1 MLSLASSGSIGDDR
15 RDARSTAAV
24 SKTAKTPAMA
34 QYAAAKEQHPD
45 ALLFF
50 RMGDFYELFFDDA
63 KQAAKAL
70 GITLTARGKGENAIP
85 MAGVPV
91 RAVDGYLQRLVHM
104 GHRVAICEQM
114 QDPKEAKGVVERAV
128 VRVVTPGTLTE
139 DNLLDGR
146 RSNHLAAICHGK
158 ERCGVAWVE
167 LSTGAFFVVE
177 CAPDRLTDELAR
189 IEPAEL
195 LLSEEHRGRDTS
207 WLPQQ
212 RTPIAYR
219 ANYDFGAEG
228 GTRLLQEHFEVAT
241 LRGFGIDDAPFAI
254 GAAGALLA
262 YLQETQQ
269 GALPNLRRLELW
281 RDDTCLGLDR
291 TTRQSL
297 ELVSTM
303 RGGEGT
309 PLLSILDRCDTPMG
323 ARRLRSWLL
332 APLAQLDAIQRRQD
346 AVAELHED
354 SELRS
359 LVRAQLAQVLDLERL
374 SSRAAFGR
382 ANARDL
388 VGLRLSL
395 ERLPALRERL
405 AGCTCERLRELAAQ
419 LDPRQELI
427 DAIKDALVDEPPTT
441 IKEGGLIRE
450 GVDAELD
457 ELRTLARDS
466 TEYLANYQQRLV
478 EQTGVNTLKVGFNR
492 VFGYYI
498 EITHANSHAELPA
511 DFVRKQTT
519 KNAERY
525 VTDELRQLETKI
537 LKAEEN
543 GKALEYEMFQKL
555 REQVAANVDVLQR
568 TAHAVAD
575 LDACT
580 SLATVAIE
588 RDYCRP
594 VLDDSRMLHLED
606 ARHPVLEATHAAG
619 SFVANDT
626 DLAPPKRRLVLL
638 TGPNMAGKST
648 WIRQNAL
655 IVIMAQ
661 IGSYVPAKSATIGLC
676 DRVFT
681 RVGGADDISRGA
693 STFMVEMTETA
704 NILNNATDRSLVV
717 LDEVGRGTSTY
728 DGMSLAWAIAEDL
741 HDRIGCRALF
751 ATHYHQLMDLA
762 AEGRGIVNCRVA
774 VREWGDEIVFLHR
787 IEQGGTDRSY
797 GLHVARLAGIPKPV
811 LERAQTVLD
820 KLDDEGNEVREA
832 LVGAR
837 ERQKPGP
844 KQRELFAPPPDPVVD
859 ELKALDLDEITPRQA
874 VDWLRERQQGME
886 G

>member
-1 MLSLASSGSIGDDR
+1 M
-15 RDARSTAAV
+15 
-24 SKTAKTPAMA
+24 SKPKTPAMR
-34 QYAAAKEQHPD
+34 QFAAAKEQHPD
-45 ALLFF
+45 AIVFF
-50 RMGDFYELFFDDA
+50 RMGDFYELFHDDA
-63 KQAAKAL
+63 KIAAKAL
-70 GITLTARGKGENAIP
+70 GITLTARGKGESAVP

-91 RAVDGYLQRLVHM
+91 RSLDGYLRRLVQI
-104 GHRVAICEQM
+104 GHRVAICEQT
-114 QDPKEAKGVVERAV
+114 QDPKEAKGIVDRAV

-146 RSNHLAAICHGK
+146 RSNHLAAVSFGK
-158 ERCGVAWVE
+158 ERCGIAWVE
-167 LSTGAFFVVE
+167 LSTGAFLVTEV
-177 CAPDRLTDELAR
+177 PHNRLADELAR

-195 LLSEEHRGRDTS
+195 LLSEDQRDKDQS
-207 WLPQQ
+207 WLPLTK
-212 RTPIAYR
+212 TPIAYR
-219 ANYDFGAEG
+219 AGYDFGGDG
-228 GTRLLQEHFEVAT
+228 GTRLLQEHFSVST
-241 LRGFGIDDAPFAI
+241 LSGFGIDDSPLAI
-254 GAAGALLA
+254 GCAGALLA

-269 GALPNLRRLELW
+269 GALPNLRRLEVW
-281 RDDTCLGLDR
+281 HDGSFLGLDR

-297 ELVSTM
+297 ELVQTM

-323 ARRLRSWLL
+323 ARRLRNWILS
-332 APLAQLDAIQRRQD
+332 PLAQLGPIQQRQD
-346 AVAELHED
+346 AVAEIHTD

-359 LVRAQLAQVLDLERL
+359 LTKSHLTQILDLERL

-382 ANARDL
+382 ANGRDL

-395 ERLPALRERL
+395 EQLPPLKARL
-405 AGCTCERLRELAAQ
+405 AQCNSELLRELSTAV
-419 LDPRQELI
+419 DPAPELTS
-427 DAIKDALVDEPPTT
+427 AIAKALVEEPPTT
-441 IKEGGLIRE
+441 IKDGGLIARGYHE
-450 GVDAELD
+450 ELD
-457 ELRTLARDS
+457 ELRDLARDS
-466 TEYLANYQQRLV
+466 TEWLARYQERLI
-478 EQTGVNTLKVGFNR
+478 EETGINTLKVGFNR

-498 EITHANSHAELPA
+498 EITHANSAVELPA
-511 DFVRKQTT
+511 EFVRKQTT

-525 VTDELRQLETKI
+525 VTDELRELETKI

-543 GKALEYEMFQKL
+543 SKSLEYDLFSQL
-555 REQVAANVDVLQR
+555 RDQVAAMVDRLQA

-575 LDACT
+575 IDVCC

-588 RDYCRP
+588 RNYARP
-594 VLDDSRMLHLED
+594 ELDNSCTLKIVDG
-606 ARHPVLEATHAAG
+606 RHPVLEATHAAG
-619 SFVANDT
+619 SFIANDT
-626 DLAPPKRRLVLL
+626 DLAPPQRRLVLL

-661 IGSYVPAKSATIGLC
+661 IGSFVPAKTAHIGLC

-704 NILNNATDRSLVV
+704 NILNNATDKSLVV

-741 HDRIGCRALF
+741 HERINCRALF

-762 AEGRGIVNCRVA
+762 GPDRGIVNCRVA

-811 LERAQTVLD
+811 IDRAETVLNT
-820 KLDDEGNEVREA
+820 LDDDGDEVRQA
-832 LVGAR
+832 LVSQR
-837 ERQKPGP
+837 DLQKPGP
-844 KQRELFAPPPDPVVD
+844 MQRELFVPQPEPVIE
-859 ELKALDLDEITPRQA
+859 ELMKIDLEDLTPRQA
-874 VDWLRERQQGME
+874 VDWLREQQQQLKSK
-886 G
+886 

>member
-1 MLSLASSGSIGDDR
+1 MR
-15 RDARSTAAV
+15 
-24 SKTAKTPAMA
+24 
-34 QYAAAKEQHPD
+34 QFAAAKEQHPD

-50 RMGDFYELFFDDA
+50 RMGDFYELFHDDA
-63 KQAAKAL
+63 KTAAKAL
-70 GITLTARGKGENAIP
+70 GITLTARGKGENAVP

-91 RAVDGYLQRLVHM
+91 RAVDGYLRRLVQM

-146 RSNHLAAICHGK
+146 RQNHLAAVSFGGGAHRD
-158 ERCGVAWVE
+158 RCGVAWVE

-177 CAPDRLTDELAR
+177 LGRERLADELAR

-195 LLSEEHRGRDTS
+195 LLPEDRRGQDS
-207 WLPQQ
+207 SFLP
-212 RTPIAYR
+212 RTETPIAYR
-219 ANYDFGAEG
+219 AGYDFGAEG
-228 GTRLLQEHFEVAT
+228 GTRLLLEHFQVST
-241 LRGFGIDDAPFAI
+241 LRGFGIEDAPLAT

-262 YLQETQQ
+262 YLQEPQQ
-269 GALPNLRRLELW
+269 GALPNLRRLEVW
-281 RDDTCLGLDR
+281 RDAAFLGLDR

-297 ELVSTM
+297 ELVATM

-309 PLLSILDRCDTPMG
+309 PLLAILDRCETPMG

-332 APLAQLDAIQRRQD
+332 APLAELPAIQHRQD
-346 AVAELHED
+346 AVAELHAD
-354 SELRS
+354 QELRS
-359 LVRAQLAQVLDLERL
+359 LVRERLSQVLDLERL
-374 SSRAAFGR
+374 ASRAAFGR
-382 ANARDL
+382 ANGRDL
-388 VGLRLSL
+388 VGLRQSL
-395 ERLPALRERL
+395 EQLPALRERL
-405 AGCTCERLRELAAQ
+405 ATCASALLRELGDRIDPLPDLMQAIAAT
-419 LDPRQELI
+419 
-427 DAIKDALVDEPPTT
+427 LVDEPPST
-441 IKEGGLIRE
+441 IKEGGLIRR
-450 GVDAELD
+450 GHHAELD
-457 ELRTLARDS
+457 ELRDLARDS
-466 TEYLANYQQRLV
+466 TEFLARYQQRLI
-478 EQTGVNTLKVGFNR
+478 EETGIQTLKVGFNR

-498 EITHANSHAELPA
+498 EVTHTHREVALPD

-525 VTDELRQLETKI
+525 VTDELRALETKI

-543 GKALEYEMFQKL
+543 AKALEYERFVAL
-555 REQVAANVDVLQR
+555 REQVAHAVEPLQA
-568 TAHAVAD
+568 TAHGVAD
-575 LDACT
+575 LDACC

-594 VLDDSRMLHLED
+594 ALEDSCVLKLQD

-626 DLAPPKRRLVLL
+626 DLEPPHRRLVLL

-661 IGSYVPAKSATIGLC
+661 IGSYVPAKAATVGLC

-704 NILNNATDRSLVV
+704 NILNNATARSLVV

-728 DGMSLAWAIAEDL
+728 DGLSLAWAIAEDL
-741 HDRIGCRALF
+741 HERIGCRALF

-762 AEGRGIVNCRVA
+762 GDGRGIVNCRVA

-820 KLDDEGNEVREA
+820 KLDAEGDQVREA
-832 LVGAR
+832 LVGKQQR
-837 ERQKPGP
+837 SRPGP
-844 KQRELFAPPPDPVVD
+844 RQRELFAPPPDPIAE
-859 ELKALDLDEITPRQA
+859 ELRLLDLDDLSPRQA
-874 VDWLRERQQGME
+874 AEWLRERQDRLRRG
-886 G
+886 

>member
-1 MLSLASSGSIGDDR
+1 MSATKP
-15 RDARSTAAV
+15 TA
-24 SKTAKTPAMA
+24 MG
-34 QYAAAKEQHPD
+34 QYAAEKERHPD

-63 KQAAKAL
+63 KTAAKAL
-70 GITLTARGKGENAIP
+70 GITLTSRGKDDKAIP

-91 RAVDGYLQRLVHM
+91 RAVDGYLRRLVQM

-114 QDPKEAKGVVERAV
+114 QDPKEAKGVVDRAV

-146 RSNHLAAICHGK
+146 RQNHLAAVVLGK
-158 ERCGVAWVE
+158 ERCGIAWVE
-167 LSTGAFFVVE
+167 LSTGEFFVHE
-177 CAPDRLTDELAR
+177 PPRERLADELAR

-195 LLSEEHRGRDTS
+195 LLAEQYRGEDTS
-207 WLPQQ
+207 WLP
-212 RTPIAYR
+212 RTGIPIAYR
-219 ANYDFGAEG
+219 AGYDFGAEG
-228 GTRLLQEHFEVAT
+228 GARLLQDHFGTKT
-241 LRGFGIDDAPFAI
+241 LAGFGIDQAPLAV
-254 GAAGALLA
+254 GAAGALLG

-269 GALPNLRRLELW
+269 GAVPNLRRVEVW
-281 RDDTCLGLDR
+281 RDGAFLGLDR

-297 ELVSTM
+297 ELVQTM
-303 RGGEGT
+303 RGDEGT

-323 ARRLRSWLL
+323 ARRLRAWLL
-332 APLAQLDAIQRRQD
+332 APLAQLDAILHRQD
-346 AVAELHED
+346 AVAELHAD
-354 SELRS
+354 DELRS
-359 LVRAQLAQVLDLERL
+359 LVHRQLSQVLDLERL

-382 ANARDL
+382 ANGRDL

-395 ERLPALRERL
+395 ERLPALRDRL
-405 AGCTCERLRELAAQ
+405 AACHSALLRELAEA
-419 LDPRQELI
+419 LDPLAELTA
-427 DAIKDALVDEPPTT
+427 AIRDTLVDEPPQTV
-441 IKEGGLIRE
+441 KEGGLIRP
-450 GVDAELD
+450 GLHAELD
-457 ELRTLARDS
+457 ELRELARDS
-466 TEYLANYQQRLV
+466 SEWLARYQQQLV
-478 EQTGVNTLKVGFNR
+478 ERTGINTLKVGFNR

-498 EITHANSHAELPA
+498 EVTHTHAEVALPPE
-511 DFVRKQTT
+511 FVRKQTT

-525 VTDELRQLETKI
+525 VTDELQKLETKV

-543 GKALEYEMFQKL
+543 GKALEYELFQAL
-555 REQVAANVDVLQR
+555 REQVAGSVDRLQR

-580 SLATVAIE
+580 SLATVALE

-594 VLDDSRMLHLED
+594 TLDDSTVLRLED

-626 DLAPPKRRLVLL
+626 DLAPPERRLVLL

-655 IVIMAQ
+655 VVIMAQ
-661 IGSYVPAKSATIGLC
+661 IGSYVPAKAAHIGLV

-704 NILNNATDRSLVV
+704 NILNNATAKSLVV

-741 HDRIGCRALF
+741 HDRVGCRGLF

-762 AEGRGIVNCRVA
+762 AAGRGFVNCRVA
-774 VREWGDEIVFLHR
+774 VREWGDEVVFLHR

-797 GLHVARLAGIPKPV
+797 GLHVARLAGIPRPV
-811 LERAQTVLD
+811 LERAQQVLD
-820 KLDDEGNEVREA
+820 KLDDEGDEVREA
-832 LVGAR
+832 LVSKR
-837 ERQKPGP
+837 DRQKPGP
-844 KQRELFAPPPDPVVD
+844 KQGQLFAPPPEPVVE
-859 ELKALDLDEITPRQA
+859 ELKQLDVDDMTPKQA
-874 VDWLRERQQGME
+874 VEWLRQQQAKLRK
-886 G
+886 

>member
-1 MLSLASSGSIGDDR
+1 MSAG
-15 RDARSTAAV
+15 
-24 SKTAKTPAMA
+24 KKQTPAMR
-34 QYAAAKEQHPD
+34 QFDAAKQQHPD
-45 ALLFF
+45 AILFF
-50 RMGDFYELFFDDA
+50 RMGDFYELFHDDA
-63 KQAAKAL
+63 KVAAKAL
-70 GITLTARGKGENAIP
+70 GITLTARGKGETAVP

-91 RAVDGYLQRLVHM
+91 RAVDGYLRRLVQM

-146 RSNHLAAICHGK
+146 RHNHLAAVSFAK
-158 ERCGVAWVE
+158 DKVGVAWVE
-167 LSTGAFFVVE
+167 LSTGAFYVVE
-177 CAPDRLTDELAR
+177 VPHARLADELAR

-195 LLSEEHRGRDTS
+195 LLSEDRRGEDTS
-207 WLPQQ
+207 FLPAT

-219 ANYDFGAEG
+219 AGYDFGADG
-228 GTRLLQEHFEVAT
+228 GTRLLQEQFAVST
-241 LRGFGIDDAPFAI
+241 LRGFGVEDLPLAI
-254 GAAGALLA
+254 GAAGALVA

-269 GALPNLRRLELW
+269 GALPNLRHLEVW
-281 RDDTCLGLDR
+281 RDGTFLGLDR

-297 ELVSTM
+297 ELVQTM

-323 ARRLRSWLL
+323 ARRLRAWLL
-332 APLAQLDAIQRRQD
+332 SPLAKLDAIQRRQD
-346 AVAELHED
+346 AVAELHDD
-354 SELRS
+354 SELRA
-359 LVRAQLAQVLDLERL
+359 LVKEHLGQILDLERL

-388 VGLRLSL
+388 VGLRQSL
-395 ERLPALRERL
+395 EQLPTLRARFVECRSNL
-405 AGCTCERLRELAAQ
+405 LRELGEGIDLLEDLTAA
-419 LDPRQELI
+419 I
-427 DAIKDALVDEPPTT
+427 ADAVVDEPPTT
-441 IKEGGLIRE
+441 IKEGGLIRR
-450 GVDAELD
+450 GFHAELD
-457 ELRTLARDS
+457 ELRGLAKDS
-466 TEYLANYQQRLV
+466 TEFLARYQQRLV
-478 EQTGVNTLKVGFNR
+478 EQTGISTLKVGFNR

-498 EITHANSHAELPA
+498 EVTHTHKEVELPA
-511 DFVRKQTT
+511 EFQRKQTT

-525 VTDELRQLETKI
+525 VTDELRALETKI

-543 GKALEYEMFQKL
+543 SKALEYDLFCGL
-555 REQVAANVDVLQR
+555 RDQVAAAVDRLQK
-568 TAHAVAD
+568 TASAVAD
-575 LDACT
+575 ADACC

-594 VLDDSRMLHLED
+594 TIDESRTLQLED

-626 DLAPPKRRLVLL
+626 DLDPPKRRLVLL

-655 IVIMAQ
+655 VVIMAQ
-661 IGSYVPAKSATIGLC
+661 IGSFVPAKSARIGLC

-704 NILNNATDRSLVV
+704 NILNNATANSLVV

-741 HDRIGCRALF
+741 HDRVGCRALF

-762 AEGRGIVNCRVA
+762 TDERGIVNCRVA

-797 GLHVARLAGIPKPV
+797 GLHVARLAGVPKPV

-820 KLDDEGNEVREA
+820 KLDDEGEEVREA
-832 LVGAR
+832 LVGR
-837 ERQKPGP
+837 QERTRSGP
-844 KQRELFAPPPDPVVD
+844 KQGQLFAPPPEPVVE
-859 ELKALDLDEITPRQA
+859 ELRQLDLDDMTPKQA
-874 VDWLRERQQGME
+874 VEWLREHQAKLKK
-886 G
+886 

>member
-1 MLSLASSGSIGDDR
+1 M
-15 RDARSTAAV
+15 STAKV
-24 SKTAKTPAMA
+24 KGKTPAMR
-34 QYAAAKEQHPD
+34 QFDAAKEQHPD
-45 ALLFF
+45 AILFF
-50 RMGDFYELFFDDA
+50 RMGDFYELFHDDA
-63 KQAAKAL
+63 KVAAKAL
-70 GITLTARGKGENAIP
+70 GITLTARGKGENAVP

-91 RAVDGYLQRLVHM
+91 RAVDGYLRRLVQM

-146 RSNHLAAICHGK
+146 RSNHLAAVSFGK

-167 LSTGAFFVVE
+167 LSTGAFYVVE
-177 CAPDRLTDELAR
+177 TAQDRLGDELAR

-195 LLSEEHRGRDTS
+195 LLAEEHRGAEHP
-207 WLPQQ
+207 WLPQT
-212 RTPIAYR
+212 RTPIAFR
-219 ANYDFGAEG
+219 AAYDFGAEG
-228 GTRLLQEHFEVAT
+228 GTRLLQDHFAVKT
-241 LRGFGIDDAPFAI
+241 LRGFGVEDAPLAV

-269 GALPNLRRLELW
+269 GALPNIRSLELW
-281 RDDTCLGLDR
+281 RDAAFMGLDR

-297 ELVSTM
+297 ELVQTM

-323 ARRLRSWLL
+323 ARRLRGWLL
-332 APLAQLDAIQRRQD
+332 SPLAQLDAIQARQD
-346 AVAELHED
+346 AVAELHAD
-354 SELRS
+354 ATLRS
-359 LVRAQLAQVLDLERL
+359 EVKERLAQVLDLERL

-382 ANARDL
+382 ANGRDL
-388 VGLRLSL
+388 IGLRLSL
-395 ERLPALRERL
+395 EQLPTLRERFS
-405 AGCTCERLRELAAQ
+405 GCASALLRELGEG
-419 LDPRQELI
+419 LDPLPDLV
-427 DAIKDALVDEPPTT
+427 DAIAAAVVDEPPTT
-441 IKEGGLIRE
+441 IKEGGLIRR
-450 GVDAELD
+450 GHHPELD
-457 ELRTLARDS
+457 DLRDLAKDS
-466 TEYLANYQQRLV
+466 TEFLARYQQRLI
-478 EQTGVNTLKVGFNR
+478 EQTGISTLKVGFNR

-498 EITHANSHAELPA
+498 EVTHTHSGAALPD

-525 VTDELRQLETKI
+525 VTEELRELETKI

-543 GKALEYEMFQKL
+543 SKALEYELFNAL
-555 REQVAANVDVLQR
+555 RDLVARSVDRLQA
-568 TAHAVAD
+568 TAQAVAD
-575 LDACT
+575 ADACC

-594 VLDDSRMLHLED
+594 TLDESTDLKLVD

-626 DLAPPKRRLVLL
+626 DLEPPRRRLVLL

-661 IGSYVPAKSATIGLC
+661 IGSFVPAKDAQIGLC

-704 NILNNATDRSLVV
+704 NILNNATQKSLVV

-741 HDRIGCRALF
+741 HERVRCRALF
-751 ATHYHQLMDLA
+751 ATHYHQLMSLA
-762 AEGRGIVNCRVA
+762 GPDRGIVNCRVA

-797 GLHVARLAGIPKPV
+797 GLHVARLAGVPKVV
-811 LERAQTVLD
+811 LDRAQNVLD
-820 KLDDEGNEVREA
+820 KLDSEGEEVREA
-832 LVGAR
+832 LVTEPDR
-837 ERQKPGP
+837 HRDGP
-844 KQRELFAPPPDPVVD
+844 QQRELFAPAPPPVVNHLR
-859 ELKALDLDEITPRQA
+859 ELDLDDMTPRQA
-874 VDWLRERQQGME
+874 VAWLREQQRKLAD
-886 G
+886 

>member
-1 MLSLASSGSIGDDR
+1 VSSTKAKG
-15 RDARSTAAV
+15 
-24 SKTAKTPAMA
+24 KTPAMK
-34 QYAAAKEQHPD
+34 QFDAAKEQHPD
-45 ALLFF
+45 AVLFF
-50 RMGDFYELFFDDA
+50 RMGDFYELFHDDA
-63 KQAAKAL
+63 KTAAKAL
-70 GITLTARGKGENAIP
+70 GITLTARGKGENAVP

-91 RAVDGYLQRLVHM
+91 RAVDGYLRRLVQM

-114 QDPKEAKGVVERAV
+114 QDPKDAKGVVERAV

-146 RSNHLAAICHGK
+146 RSNHLAAVSFGK

-177 CAPDRLTDELAR
+177 IDPDRLADELAR

-195 LLSEEHRGRDTS
+195 LLAEDQRGGDQP
-207 WLPQQ
+207 WLPQTH
-212 RTPIAYR
+212 TPVAYR
-219 ANYDFGAEG
+219 AGYDFGAG
-228 GTRLLQEHFEVAT
+228 GGARLLQDHFSVKT
-241 LRGFGIDDAPFAI
+241 LRGFGIDDAPLAV

-269 GALPNLRRLELW
+269 GALPNLRRLEVW
-281 RDDTCLGLDR
+281 RDGTFLGLDR

-297 ELVSTM
+297 ELVQTM

-323 ARRLRSWLL
+323 ARRLRAWLL
-332 APLAQLDAIQRRQD
+332 SPLAQLGAIQSRQD
-346 AVAELHED
+346 AVAELNQD
-354 SELRS
+354 SELRA
-359 LVRAQLAQVLDLERL
+359 LVRGRLSQILDLERL

-382 ANARDL
+382 ANGRDL
-388 VGLRLSL
+388 VGLRQSL
-395 ERLPALRERL
+395 DQLPALRERF
-405 AGCTCERLRELAAQ
+405 AACASA
-419 LDPRQELI
+419 LLQELGQAI
-427 DAIKDALVDEPPTT
+427 DPLPDLNQSIAAAIVDEPPAT
-441 IKEGGLIRE
+441 IKEGGLIRR
-450 GVDAELD
+450 GFHQELD
-457 ELRTLARDS
+457 EMRDLAKDS
-466 TEYLANYQQRLV
+466 TEFLARYQQRLI
-478 EQTGVNTLKVGFNR
+478 EQTGISTLKVGFNR

-498 EITHANSHAELPA
+498 EVTHTHSAVELPS

-525 VTDELRQLETKI
+525 ITEELRELETKI

-543 GKALEYEMFQKL
+543 SKALEYELFNRL
-555 REQVAANVDVLQR
+555 RDEVAEAVDRLQA

-575 LDACT
+575 VDACS

-594 VLDDSRMLHLED
+594 TLDDSTTLHLED

-626 DLAPPKRRLVLL
+626 DLAPPQRRLVLL

-655 IVIMAQ
+655 VVIMAQ
-661 IGSYVPAKSATIGLC
+661 IGSYVPAKSAHIGLC

-704 NILNNATDRSLVV
+704 NILNNATDKSLVV

-741 HDRIGCRALF
+741 HERIGCRALF
-751 ATHYHQLMDLA
+751 ATHYHQLMELA
-762 AEGRGIVNCRVA
+762 GPERGIVNCRVA

-811 LERAQTVLD
+811 LERAQNVLE
-820 KLDDEGNEVREA
+820 KLDDESDEVREA
-832 LVGAR
+832 LVSRPDRGQA
-837 ERQKPGP
+837 EPL
-844 KQRELFAPPPDPVVD
+844 QRELFAPATPPVID
-859 ELKALDLDEITPRQA
+859 ELKELDLDELTPRQA
-874 VDWLRERQQGME
+874 VEWLRGQQDKLSS
-886 G
+886 